1 MLHFLWADIR
11 RQWAGALAVLAIVAL
26 ATALGVVVTL
36 QERALRLG
44 SARAADAFDLVVGAP
59 ASETQL
65 ILSSVFLQ
73 PAPLPLMP
81 GHVLADLIADPRT
94 AWAAPIGFGDYAEGL
109 PIVGTTQPLI
119 DGLGG
124 LAEGASFARLNQ
136 AVVGS
141 AVGMEIGQRFQPV
154 HGNLREGGHT
164 HDALVYHV
172 VGRMKP
178 TGTPWDRALLVP
190 IQAVWKIHGHEPHEE
205 HEHEAADADHDHEH
219 EHSAEEAAEDH
230 DHDHAAEEGGHEQ
243 EHEDEHE
250 DEHGGY
256 DIGIDDDILLDPD
269 APGLPAILVKPK
281 SIAAAY
287 TLRQDYRAERTV
299 AVFPGEV
306 LTRLYGTLGDAR
318 RILAAV
324 SVGAQALVVAA
335 VLLVVMLHVLQRR
348 RQIGALRAFGA
359 PRPVI
364 FALVWSES
372 FLVIG
377 AGLFAGFGLGYLAT
391 RILSQMLE
399 SESGVALPVGF
410 LAQDAG
416 RLGLLL
422 LAVGLVAILP
432 AILAYRQTPAAA
444 LKG

>member
-73 PAPLPLMP
+73 PAPLPLMQ

-124 LAEGASFARLNQ
+124 LTEGAGFARLNQ
-136 AVVGS
+136 AVIGS

-164 HDALVYHV
+164 HDELVYHV

-190 IQAVWKIHGHEPHEE
+190 IQAVWKIHGHET
-205 HEHEAADADHDHEH
+205 HEHEDHAHGLADA
-219 EHSAEEAAEDH
+219 DH
-230 DHDHAAEEGGHEQ
+230 DHDHAADEAAAEHDDDHAADEDGH
-243 EHEDEHE
+243 EHEDEHA
-250 DEHGGY
+250 GY
-256 DIGIDDDILLDPD
+256 DIAIDDDILLQAD

-281 SIAAAY
+281 SIAGAY

-377 AGLFAGFGLGYLAT
+377 AGLFAGFALGYLAT
-391 RILSQMLE
+391 RILSDMLE
-399 SESGVALPVGF
+399 RESGVALPVAF

-432 AILAYRQTPAAA
+432 AVLAYRQTPAAA